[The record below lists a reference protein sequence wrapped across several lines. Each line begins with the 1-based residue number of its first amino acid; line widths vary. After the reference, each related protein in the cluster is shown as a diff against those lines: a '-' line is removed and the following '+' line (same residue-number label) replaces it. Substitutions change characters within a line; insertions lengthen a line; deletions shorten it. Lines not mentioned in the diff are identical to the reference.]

1 MRLALLSSAVL
12 SVAVLP
18 VRGASSLTMVETPL
32 PVGAAASPHTNAD
45 RDTAGIVL
53 HVRRADSVAVVARG
67 GRRFDIATEVA
78 HDVDVE
84 NRSGQSETVTLWL
97 LRGTQA
103 TRAWSGRV
111 TAGARSKLLTI
122 QPGAAT
128 DVVLLQ
134 WGTGSRRDD
143 DEAAMEGE
151 RSRLYYFVTDK
162 AAAFAGGSAPVRAP
176 PPPAPALEQDFDRAA
191 AARKESF
198 ESLLQSR
205 GVERILVG
213 TPNYQAL
220 RVALASAYAPG
231 TAMLMYAPSGD
242 TLTTWLIAPDG
253 SLHRHVAAGF
263 TARRAA
269 LNRLRGALR
278 VEQLQAA
285 RSPVQRGVAPANPA
299 APAASPA
306 RTLSEV
312 ADLLYPRALHRA
324 MRAATQLVIVPA
336 LDLGTVPFA
345 ALPHPAG
352 GMTVDHAAI
361 VMAPS
366 ICDVVQLGHR
376 VEVGELARAPLI
388 VGDPTFPEA
397 GTWAFPPLP
406 GARREAAAVAAAFG
420 AVPIGGDSA
429 TSVRVAAALPSA
441 SLIYLA
447 THGIA
452 SERDPLDGSFLQF
465 AAGGGA
471 SRDGRLTARTIQ
483 TSRLRARLAVLSAC
497 QTGLGQAHDGGIIGV
512 ARSFINAGASQVV
525 MSLWSVD
532 DDATTQLMTAF
543 VAELRAAPP
552 PEALRR
558 AMRQVRDAS
567 RRTRDPVYWA
577 SFAVIGATW

>member
-1 MRLALLSSAVL
+1 MRLALFSCLLLS
-12 SVAVLP
+12 
-18 VRGASSLTMVETPL
+18 
-32 PVGAAASPHTNAD
+32 AAAPSVVAAPSLAVAAIAD
-45 RDTAGIVL
+45 AATPAIIRDTAGVVL
-53 HVRRADSVAVVARG
+53 HVRRADSAAVVARG
-67 GRRFDIATEVA
+67 GRRFDVAAEVL

-84 NRSGQSETVTLWL
+84 NRTAQSHTVTLWL

-111 TAGARSKLLTI
+111 AAGARTKLLTL

-128 DVVLLQ
+128 DVVLVQ
-134 WGTGSRRDD
+134 WGTASRRDE
-143 DEAAMEGE
+143 DEAPMEGE

-162 AAAFAGGSAPVRAP
+162 SAMLGGSSAAVREGPV
-176 PPPAPALEQDFDRAA
+176 PAPALERDFDRAA

-198 ESLLQSR
+198 ESLLQARS
-205 GVERILVG
+205 VERVLVG
-213 TPNYQAL
+213 TPNYRAL
-220 RVALASAYAPG
+220 RVALGSAYAPG

-253 SLHRHVAAGF
+253 SLHRHVATGF

-269 LNRLRGALR
+269 LNRLRSALR
-278 VEQLQAA
+278 VEQLQAS
-285 RSPVQRGVAPANPA
+285 RSPVARGVTAANPA
-299 APAASPA
+299 APAASA
-306 RTLSEV
+306 ERTLAEV

-324 MRAATQLVIVPA
+324 MRGATQLVIVPA

-388 VGDPTFPEA
+388 VGDPAFPEGGA
-397 GTWAFPPLP
+397 WAFPPLP
-406 GARREAAAVAAAFG
+406 GAKREAAAVAAAFG
-420 AVPIGGDSA
+420 AVPIGGDTA
-429 TSVRVAAALPSA
+429 TSARVAAALPNA

-452 SERDPLDGSFLQF
+452 SEQDPLDGSFLQF
-465 AAGGGA
+465 AVGTGSA
-471 SRDGRLTARTIQ
+471 RDGRLTARSIQ

-512 ARSFINAGASQVV
+512 ARSFINAGSSQVV

-532 DDATTQLMTAF
+532 DEATTQLMTDF
-543 VAELRAAPP
+543 VAELRTAQP

>member
-1 MRLALLSSAVL
+1 MRLALFLCLLL
-12 SVAVLP
+12 SVASPADATLP
-18 VRGASSLTMVETPL
+18 REDPGV
-32 PVGAAASPHTNAD
+32 
-45 RDTAGIVL
+45 VL
-53 HVRRADSVAVVARG
+53 HVRRADSVAVLARG
-67 GRRFDIATEVA
+67 ERRFDIAAEIP

-84 NRSGQSETVTLWL
+84 NRSGQSQTITLWL

-111 TAGARSKLLTI
+111 AAGARSKLLTI

-128 DVVLLQ
+128 DVVLVH
-134 WGTGSRRDD
+134 WGTASRREE
-143 DEAAMEGE
+143 DEAAMEGD

-162 AAAFAGGSAPVRAP
+162 AASLAGSAAPVRASP
-176 PPPAPALEQDFDRAA
+176 DPAPALEQAFDHAA

-198 ESLLQSR
+198 ESLLQARS
-205 GVERILVG
+205 VERVLVG
-213 TPNYQAL
+213 TPNYRAL
-220 RVALASAYAPG
+220 RVALASAYTPG

-253 SLHRHVAAGF
+253 SLHRHVATGF

-269 LNRLRGALR
+269 LNRLRSALR
-278 VEQLQAA
+278 VEQLQAS
-285 RSPVQRGVAPANPA
+285 RSPVQRGVTAANPA
-299 APAASPA
+299 APVGSAE
-306 RTLSEV
+306 RTLAEV
-312 ADLLYPRALHRA
+312 AELLYPRELHRA
-324 MRAATQLVIVPA
+324 MRSATQLVIVPA

-345 ALPHPAG
+345 ALPHPSG

-376 VEVGELARAPLI
+376 VDVDELARAPLV
-388 VGDPTFPEA
+388 VGDPAFPDA
-397 GTWAFPPLP
+397 GPWAFPPLP

-420 AVPIGGDSA
+420 AAPLGGDTA
-429 TSVRVAAALPSA
+429 TSARVGAALPSA

-465 AAGGGA
+465 AAGTGSA
-471 SRDGRLTARTIQ
+471 RDGRLTARTIQ

-512 ARSFINAGASQVV
+512 ARAFINAGASQVV

-543 VAELRAAPP
+543 VAELRRAQP